1 MITFSVTDHIGQD
14 RMQEIFS
21 LIIAREETIEVKSV
35 ILQTLCARPYPAP
48 AL

>member
-1 MITFSVTDHIGQD
+1 MLSKMITFSVTGHIGQV

-35 ILQTLCARPYPAP
+35 ILQT
-48 AL
+48 